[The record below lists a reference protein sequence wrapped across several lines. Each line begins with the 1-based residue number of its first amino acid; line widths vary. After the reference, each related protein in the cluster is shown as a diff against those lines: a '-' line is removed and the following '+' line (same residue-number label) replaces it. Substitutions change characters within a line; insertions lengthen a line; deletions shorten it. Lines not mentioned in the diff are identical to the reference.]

1 MAPTD
6 AQKRARD
13 KWLHDK
19 VEDIRFRVP
28 KGKKAIIQEHAA
40 KHGESVNAF
49 ISRAVDE
56 ALSRDIDRMEH
67 EKASKK
73 TDPKYNF

>member
-13 KWLHDK
+13 KWLRDK

-40 KHGESVNAF
+40 KQGESVNAF

-73 TDPKYNF
+73 TDPK